1 MTAAIFKFCY
11 VIGLIVGSVIR
22 GVYMR
27 PYRSR
32 SNKTAQKIDLD
43 RLLITLSSLG
53 LLFLPLIYLLTPWLD
68 FADYYLP
75 LWLGWLGAVVFTAA
89 LWLLWRS
96 HVDLGQNFSPELE
109 ILEGHALVTHGVYK
123 HIRHPMYAAHWLWGI
138 AQALLLQNW
147 IAGLSMLV
155 TLAPLYYVRV
165 PREEQMMLEH
175 FGDEYQTY
183 MERTG
188 RVIPRVL
195 GYVWGESPR

>member
-1 MTAAIFKFCY
+1 MTATIFKLCY

-22 GVYMR
+22 SVYMR

-32 SNKTAQKIDLD
+32 SDRTAQKIGLD
-43 RLLITLSSLG
+43 RLLITFASLG
-53 LLFLPLIYLLTPWLD
+53 LLYLPLIYLITSWLD
-68 FADYYLP
+68 FADYQLP
-75 LWLGWLGAVVFTAA
+75 SWAGWLGAVVFAAA

-96 HVDLGQNFSPELE
+96 HVDLGANFSPELE
-109 ILEGHALVTHGVYK
+109 ILEGHALVTQGVYQ

-155 TLAPLYYVRV
+155 TLAPLYFVRV
-165 PREEQMMLEH
+165 PREERMMLEH
-175 FGDEYQTY
+175 FGDEYRAY

-195 GYVWGESPR
+195 GYVRDEYPR